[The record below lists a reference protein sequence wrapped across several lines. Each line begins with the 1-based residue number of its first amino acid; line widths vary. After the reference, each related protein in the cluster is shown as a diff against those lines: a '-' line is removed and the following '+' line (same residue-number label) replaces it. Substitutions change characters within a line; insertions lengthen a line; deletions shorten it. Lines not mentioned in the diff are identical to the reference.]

1 MAENITLENVRL
13 LYIIDDDPVQTEM
26 IKDYVSERYI
36 FTLKTYED
44 GESAMTDIETN
55 KPEIIILDYHLSS
68 SNPQAKN
75 GIEILKEIKKISP
88 DTKVIMFSGQDNIN
102 IALESMRNGAYDYI
116 IKGET
121 AFNKIENTIN
131 RLGEIHKLEAIN
143 IAQKRTIT
151 LLIVFLI
158 IAITAGV
165 LYFYFGAPFLKKAM

>member
-75 GIEILKEIKKISP
+75 GIEILKEIKKNKPRYQSNYVLRSRQYKYCI
-88 DTKVIMFSGQDNIN
+88 
-102 IALESMRNGAYDYI
+102 
-116 IKGET
+116 GEY
-121 AFNKIENTIN
+121 E
-131 RLGEIHKLEAIN
+131 
-143 IAQKRTIT
+143 KRC
-151 LLIVFLI
+151 L
-158 IAITAGV
+158 
-165 LYFYFGAPFLKKAM
+165 